1 MSRVLSLSMADSLY
15 NEASKHADS
24 QGLTVYQYVRRAV
37 EITALNDDYL
47 LGMLSQYDDDD
58 PRVDDYPRE

>member
-15 NEASKHADS
+15 NKASKHADS

-37 EITALNDDYL
+37 EITTLNDDNL
-47 LGMLSQYDDDD
+47 LEWLSQDDDD
-58 PRVDDYPRE
+58 ESRKI

>member
-15 NEASKHADS
+15 NHASKHAVS

-37 EITALNDDYL
+37 ETTVENDDYL
-47 LGMLSQYDDDD
+47 LEISQH
-58 PRVDDYPRE
+58 VDDESRE

>member
-15 NEASKHADS
+15 NQVSKHADS

-37 EITALNDDYL
+37 ETTVLEDDYL
-47 LGMLSQYDDDD
+47 LEMLSLHDDKS
-58 PRVDDYPRE
+58 RE

>member
-15 NEASKHADS
+15 NHASKHADS

-37 EITALNDDYL
+37 ETTVLEDDYL
-47 LGMLSQYDDDD
+47 LEMLSLHDDKS
-58 PRVDDYPRE
+58 RE

>member
-15 NEASKHADS
+15 NQVSKHADS

-37 EITALNDDYL
+37 ELTALEDDCL
-47 LGMLSQYDDDD
+47 LEMLSQHDDDGS
-58 PRVDDYPRE
+58 RE

>member
-15 NEASKHADS
+15 NKASKHADS

-37 EITALNDDYL
+37 EITILNDDYL
-47 LGMLSQYDDDD
+47 LDMSSQHDDDES
-58 PRVDDYPRE
+58 RKI

>member
-1 MSRVLSLSMADSLY
+1 MSRVLALSLADKLY
-15 NEASKHADS
+15 NHASKHADS

-47 LGMLSQYDDDD
+47 LETLTQPDDES
-58 PRVDDYPRE
+58 REI

>member
-15 NEASKHADS
+15 NKASKHADS
-24 QGLTVYQYVRRAV
+24 QGLTVYQYVLCAV

-47 LGMLSQYDDDD
+47 LEMLSLHDDES
-58 PRVDDYPRE
+58 RE

>member
-15 NEASKHADS
+15 SQASKHAVS

-37 EITALNDDYL
+37 EITTLNDDYL
-47 LGMLSQYDDDD
+47 LEMSSQHDDES
-58 PRVDDYPRE
+58 RE

>member
-1 MSRVLSLSMADSLY
+1 MSRVLSLSMAGDLY
-15 NEASKHADS
+15 DKASKHAVS

-47 LGMLSQYDDDD
+47 LEMSSQYDDDES
-58 PRVDDYPRE
+58 RKI

>member
-15 NEASKHADS
+15 NKASKHADS

-37 EITALNDDYL
+37 EITAQNDDDL
-47 LGMLSQYDDDD
+47 LEWLSQDDDD
-58 PRVDDYPRE
+58 ESRKI

>member
-15 NEASKHADS
+15 NKASKHADS
-24 QGLTVYQYVRRAV
+24 QGLTVYQYVLCAV

-47 LGMLSQYDDDD
+47 LGMLSQHDDDGS
-58 PRVDDYPRE
+58 RE